1 MPNFH
6 DVLCKMRGMG
16 INMKWYEIRINTTDE
31 ASDAVSEMLTSMGAG
46 GVAIKDPFDIR
57 KEILKPNTLDY
68 ADEEFLESLG
78 EDVIIQA
85 YFQDGLNIDDLLKQI
100 NEGLQNIS
108 QFLEVGKGLEGYG
121 EVDDEDWSTAWK
133 KYYKPFKL
141 TDRIVIKPTWEEY
154 FAQPTDIIVEMDPGM
169 AFGTGTHETTQM
181 CSILLDKYM
190 KDGSEVL
197 DVGCGTG
204 ILSIIAAK
212 LGAKKVEAIDIDEVA
227 VKVAKEN
234 IEING
239 ESLKISA
246 FKGILTDIGQ
256 DEHKY
261 DIIVANIIA
270 NVIIDLAA
278 FIPYY
283 FKKNALFIA
292 SGIIKERKQEVI
304 DVCINNGMCCI
315 ETLEMGEWV
324 AMVFKCPD
332 IL

>member
-1 MPNFH
+1 
-6 DVLCKMRGMG
+6 
-16 INMKWYEIRINTTDE
+16 MKWYEIRVNTTDE
-31 ASDAVSEMLTSMGAG
+31 ASDAVSEMLTTMGAG
-46 GVAIKDPFDIR
+46 GVAIKDPFDIK

-68 ADEEFLESLG
+68 ADDEFLNSLG

-85 YFQDGLNIDDLLKQI
+85 YFQSGNDIDELLKKINDGL
-100 NEGLQNIS
+100 GNIS
-108 QFLEVGKGLEGYG
+108 QFLDIGKGFEGYG

-133 KYYKPFKL
+133 KYYKPLQL
-141 TDRIVIKPTWEEY
+141 TDRIVIKPTWEDYSPKGNE
-154 FAQPTDIIVEMDPGM
+154 IIIQMDPGM

-190 KDGSEVL
+190 KDDTQVL
-197 DVGCGTG
+197 DIGCGTG

-212 LGAKKVEAIDIDEVA
+212 LGAKTVEAIDIDEVA

-234 IEING
+234 IELNEETSKVSAYKAIL
-239 ESLKISA
+239 SDLK
-246 FKGILTDIGQ
+246 Q
-256 DEHKY
+256 EEHKY

-270 NVIIDLAA
+270 NVIIDLSSL
-278 FIPYY
+278 IPYHL
-283 FKKNALFIA
+283 KKESLFIT

-304 DVCINNGMCCI
+304 DACEKNGMSRI

-332 IL
+332 TL

>member
-1 MPNFH
+1 
-6 DVLCKMRGMG
+6 
-16 INMKWYEIRINTTDE
+16 MKWYEIRISTTDE

-46 GVAIKDPFDIR
+46 GVAIQDPFDIK

-68 ADEEFLESLG
+68 ADEEFLASLG

-85 YFQDGLNIDDLLKQI
+85 YFQSGLDI
-100 NEGLQNIS
+100 NELLNDVNSGLKNIA
-108 QFLEVGKGLEGYG
+108 QFLNVGKGLEGYG

-154 FAQPTDIIVEMDPGM
+154 TTEAGEIIIEMDPGM

-190 KDGSEVL
+190 TDSTEVL

-212 LGAKKVEAIDIDEVA
+212 LGAEKVEAIDIDEVA

-234 IEING
+234 IEINN
-239 ESLKISA
+239 ESGKIEA
-246 FKGILTDIGQ
+246 FKAILQ
-256 DEHKY
+256 DFQQGDKKY

-270 NVIIDLAA
+270 NVIIDLASL
-278 FIPYY
+278 IPYY
-283 FKKNALFIA
+283 LKKNSLFIT

-304 DVCINNGMCCI
+304 DACIKSGMSLI
-315 ETLEMGEWV
+315 ETLEKGEWV

-332 IL
+332 TL

>member
-1 MPNFH
+1 
-6 DVLCKMRGMG
+6 
-16 INMKWYEIRINTTDE
+16 MKWYEIQVNTTEE

-57 KEILKPNTLDY
+57 KELLKPNTLDY
-68 ADEEFLESLG
+68 ADDEFLASLG
-78 EDVIIQA
+78 DEVIIQA
-85 YFQDGLNIDDLLKQI
+85 YFQDGLDI
-100 NEGLQNIS
+100 NSLIKEVKEGLENIS
-108 QFLEVGKGLEGYG
+108 QFLKVGKGYEGYK
-121 EVDDEDWSTAWK
+121 EVDDEDWSTSWK
-133 KYYKPFKL
+133 KYYKPLKL

-154 FAQPTDIIVEMDPGM
+154 TREQEEIVIEMDPGM

-190 KDGSEVL
+190 KDNCEVL

-212 LGAKKVEAIDIDEVA
+212 LGAKSVQAIDIDEVA
-227 VKVAKEN
+227 VKVANEN
-234 IEING
+234 IQINN
-239 ESLKISA
+239 ECSKISA
-246 FKGILTDIGQ
+246 FRGVLSDLKQG
-256 DEHKY
+256 EKKY

-270 NVIIDLAA
+270 NVIIDLSS

-283 FKKNALFIA
+283 LKKECLFIT

-304 DVCINNGMCCI
+304 DACLKNGMSCI
-315 ETLEMGEWV
+315 ETLETGEWV

-332 IL
+332 TL

>member
-1 MPNFH
+1 
-6 DVLCKMRGMG
+6 
-16 INMKWYEIRINTTDE
+16 MKWYEIRVNTTDE

-57 KEILKPNTLDY
+57 KELLKPNTLDY
-68 ADEEFLESLG
+68 ADDEFLASLG
-78 EDVIIQA
+78 DEVIIQA
-85 YFQDGLNIDDLLKQI
+85 YFQDGLEITGLIKKV
-100 NEGLQNIS
+100 NEGLENIS
-108 QFLEVGKGLEGYG
+108 QFLDIGKGFDGYG
-121 EVDDEDWSTAWK
+121 EVDDEDWSTSWK

-154 FAQPTDIIVEMDPGM
+154 NVQPKDIIVEMDPGM

-190 KDGSEVL
+190 KNECEVL

-212 LGAKKVEAIDIDEVA
+212 LGAKKVQAIDIDEVA
-227 VKVAKEN
+227 VKVAIENITINKEN
-234 IEING
+234 SKIN
-239 ESLKISA
+239 A
-246 FKGILTDIGQ
+246 FRGILSDIKLGEQ
-256 DEHKY
+256 KY

-270 NVIIDLAA
+270 NVIIDLSP

-283 FKKNALFIA
+283 LKKDSLFIT
-292 SGIIKERKQEVI
+292 SGIIKERKQ
-304 DVCINNGMCCI
+304 DVLEACSKYGMSCI

-324 AMVFKCPD
+324 AMVFKCLD
-332 IL
+332 TL

>member
-1 MPNFH
+1 
-6 DVLCKMRGMG
+6 
-16 INMKWYEIRINTTDE
+16 MKWYEIRVSTTDE
-31 ASDAVSEMLTSMGAG
+31 ASDAVSEMLTTMGAG
-46 GVAIKDPFDIR
+46 GVAIKDPFDIK

-68 ADEEFLESLG
+68 ADDEFLESLG

-85 YFQDGLNIDDLLKQI
+85 YFQSGNNIDELLKKINDGL
-100 NEGLQNIS
+100 GNIS
-108 QFLEVGKGLEGYG
+108 QFLDVGKGLEGYG

-133 KYYKPFKL
+133 KYYKPLQL
-141 TDRIVIKPTWEEY
+141 TERIVIKPTWEDYNPKGNE
-154 FAQPTDIIVEMDPGM
+154 IIIQMDPGM

-190 KDGSEVL
+190 KDDTQVL
-197 DVGCGTG
+197 DIGCGTG

-212 LGAKKVEAIDIDEVA
+212 LGAKTVEAIDIDEVA

-234 IEING
+234 IELNQEMSKVSAYKAIL
-239 ESLKISA
+239 SDLK
-246 FKGILTDIGQ
+246 Q
-256 DEHKY
+256 EEHKY

-270 NVIIDLAA
+270 NVIIDLSSL
-278 FIPYY
+278 IPYY
-283 FKKNALFIA
+283 LKKESLFIT

-304 DVCINNGMCCI
+304 DACEKNGMSRI

-332 IL
+332 TL